1 MTATKDRTE
10 SVSPSSEATEALGET
25 PTETPPVETAPPV
38 DEVAILVPEPNR
50 ITLSNGIEVDILP
63 LKARQFFALLRIL
76 TRGAAGI
83 LPRLA
88 TITNPEEL
96 VGQLTALVL
105 FAVPEAPDATF
116 EFLTS
121 VIEIPTVPQA
131 RGRAAIFSPEG
142 EEVVA
147 LMANPEMD
155 DVMAILEVVVRTN
168 ADDLASLGKRMMAM
182 ISLARKTGQ
191 IKE

>member
-10 SVSPSSEATEALGET
+10 PVSPSSEATEALGEA
-25 PTETPPVETAPPV
+25 PVEPTAAPPEV
-38 DEVAILVPEPNR
+38 DILLPVSDR
-50 ITLSNGIEVDILP
+50 VTLSNGVEVDILP

-76 TRGAAGI
+76 TRGASGI

-88 TITNPEEL
+88 QISNPDEL
-96 VGQLTALVL
+96 VAQLTALVL

-121 VIEIPTVPQA
+121 VIDIPTIPGP
-131 RGRAAIFSPEG
+131 RGRTPVWSPEG
-142 EEVVA
+142 EEVVE
-147 LMANPEMD
+147 LMANPEME
-155 DVMAILEVVVRTN
+155 DVMSIIEVVVRAN
-168 ADDLASLGKRMMAM
+168 QDDLASLGKRMMAM
-182 ISLARKTGQ
+182 IALARKTGQ